1 MSSAWAWYRGRHGEF
16 PEGQLN
22 NGRWWVQM
30 EQRLLQKRAPL
41 PPLLFPRNWALTAL
55 KLQVTSFAC
64 SKWGA
69 GCNPLTS
76 YQAGRNVASVR
87 TVGPCSACRTM
98 HEDTRW
104 LGSEDVNVG
113 VRKPGW
119 SLRIRSVVSNTGAQG
134 SVFDG
139 CLSWHCPGFQPR
151 GYLGFKGMVYIW

>member
-98 HEDTRW
+98 HETQGGSGARMW
-104 LGSEDVNVG
+104 MLEWGSLGGLSASEVLLVIQ
-113 VRKPGW
+113 VHRAV
-119 SLRIRSVVSNTGAQG
+119 SLTVV
-134 SVFDG
+134 
-139 CLSWHCPGFQPR
+139 CLGTVLVSSPE
-151 GYLGFKGMVYIW
+151 VI